1 MLSLVVSI
9 EKRELEEE
17 RNQLIE
23 TNAFN
28 IRKLKEKED
37 LILDA
42 LKNSDPEAILD
53 QDDIIN
59 QLSTTKEEASKI
71 IIASQIKTKE
81 REDQITQE
89 RSRY

>member
-71 IIASQIKTKE
+71 IASQIKTKE